1 MKQTKVIEPNN
12 FYHLYRSLSV
22 ESRLKFSEKIK
33 RQDKY
38 ISRYNIKIEDFEY
51 LNELL
56 KLENPN
62 TIGES
67 VEFDYWQVQKY
78 FQGLTQLINTPEDF
92 QILMQKK
99 KDAIIQE
106 HRTIHKQLLNYKT
119 KENGN

>member
-1 MKQTKVIEPNN
+1 MKDYKIIEPKE
-12 FYHLYRSLSV
+12 FYHLYRSLST
-22 ESRLKFSEKIK
+22 ESRLNFSEKIK

-38 ISRYNIKIEDFEY
+38 ISRYNISLEQFDY

-67 VEFDYWQVQKY
+67 LEFDYWQIQKY
-78 FQGLTQLINTPEDF
+78 FQGLTQLINSQLDF
-92 QILMQKK
+92 QILRQKE

-106 HRTIHKQLLNYKT
+106 HRKIHKQLLTYK
-119 KENGN
+119 N

>member
-38 ISRYNIKIEDFEY
+38 ISRYNISSEDFDY

-62 TIGES
+62 TIGEK

-106 HRTIHKQLLNYKT
+106 HRTIHKQLLNYKS
-119 KENGN
+119 NGN

>member
-1 MKQTKVIEPNN
+1 MKQTKIVEPKE

-38 ISRYNIKIEDFEY
+38 ICRYNISLEQFNY
-51 LNELL
+51 LKALL
-56 KLENPN
+56 NTEHPN

-78 FQGLTQLINTPEDF
+78 FQGLTQLINSPLDF
-92 QILMQKK
+92 QILRQKE
-99 KDAIIQE
+99 KDAIIEE
-106 HRTIHKQLLNYKT
+106 HRKIHKQLLTYK
-119 KENGN
+119 N

>member
-1 MKQTKVIEPNN
+1 MKQTKVIEPNK
-12 FYHLYRSLSV
+12 FYHLYRSLSI

-38 ISRYNIKIEDFEY
+38 ISRYNISSEDFEY
-51 LNELL
+51 LNDLL

-62 TIGES
+62 IIGES

-99 KDAIIQE
+99 KDAIILE
-106 HRTIHKQLLNYKT
+106 HRNIHKQLLNYKS
-119 KENGN
+119 NDN

>member
-1 MKQTKVIEPNN
+1 MKQTKIIEPKE

-22 ESRLKFSEKIK
+22 EGRLKFSEKIK

-38 ISRYNIKIEDFEY
+38 ICRYNIKIEDFDY

-67 VEFDYWQVQKY
+67 VEFDYWQIQKY
-78 FQGLTQLINTPEDF
+78 FQGLTQLINSQLDF
-92 QILMQKK
+92 QILRQRE

-106 HRTIHKQLLNYKT
+106 HKQIHKQLLNYK
-119 KENGN
+119 N

>member
-1 MKQTKVIEPNN
+1 MKDYKIIEPKE
-12 FYHLYRSLSV
+12 FYHLYRSLSI
-22 ESRLKFSEKIK
+22 ESRLNFSEKIK

-38 ISRYNIKIEDFEY
+38 ISRYNISLEQFDY

-67 VEFDYWQVQKY
+67 VEFDYLQIQKY
-78 FQGLTQLINTPEDF
+78 FQGLTQLINNPLDF
-92 QILMQKK
+92 QILRQRE

-106 HRTIHKQLLNYKT
+106 NRKIHKQLLNYK
-119 KENGN
+119 N

>member
-1 MKQTKVIEPNN
+1 MKDYKIIEPRE

-22 ESRLKFSEKIK
+22 ESRLEFSEKIK

-38 ISRYNIKIEDFEY
+38 ISRYNISSEDFDY

-62 TIGES
+62 TIGEK
-67 VEFDYWQVQKY
+67 VEFDYWQLQKY
-78 FQGLTQLINTPEDF
+78 FQGLTQLINNPLDF
-92 QILMQKK
+92 QILRQKE

-106 HRTIHKQLLNYKT
+106 HRKIHKQLLNYK
-119 KENGN
+119 N